1 MSQKR
6 SFEEQLQSI
15 ASAFTIHLQKQIKEI
30 DAIWR
35 QQENSIQSDTL
46 SLQLLSDIAHEL
58 HGQGLLFGYPEITKS
73 AGTLEEILERIIKS
87 SQHLTD
93 QTLGQINTYIHD
105 LKQAAAHETQLRG
118 VLFSDEEAITA
129 IFDYKDR
136 TAKKSAQKQIL
147 VIEDADVTRQRIA
160 LSLRQAG
167 FVVLEASD
175 GITGV
180 TLAIEKLPDLILLD
194 IKMPFVDGFQVQ
206 QKIRMHDDLMNV
218 PLIFLTSLNRVS
230 IAQIQTALSYGVTD
244 YISKP
249 FSMAKLIK
257 KIKTNLA

>member
-1 MSQKR
+1 MSQKI
-6 SFEEQLQSI
+6 SYAEQLQNI
-15 ASAFTIHLQKQIKEI
+15 ASTFTTHLQKQLHKI
-30 DAIWR
+30 DSIWQR
-35 QQENSIQSDTL
+35 QKHNNQLDTF
-46 SLQLLSDIAHEL
+46 SLQLISDIAHEL

-73 AGTLEEILERIIKS
+73 AGILEEILERIIKS
-87 SQHLTD
+87 RLQFTA
-93 QTLGQINTYIHD
+93 QVQNQINAYIHN
-105 LKQAAAHETQLRG
+105 LKQAASNEVQLRS

-129 IFDYKDR
+129 IFDYKNR
-136 TAKKSAQKQIL
+136 TVKKSSQKQIL
-147 VIEDADVTRQRIA
+147 IIEDADVTRQRIA

-167 FVVLEASD
+167 FIVLEASD
-175 GITGV
+175 GISGV
-180 TLAIEKLPDLILLD
+180 TLAIEKIPDLILLD

-206 QKIRMHDDLMNV
+206 QKIRLHNDLNDV

-230 IAQIQTALSYGVTD
+230 ISQIQTALSYGVTD